1 MKDRK
6 YAVFSAALASLL
18 LLNSINPILAD
29 DTTKGLRN
37 QLKDIQGQLSN
48 AHAKKT
54 NAEAIIREITVK
66 LATIQ
71 AQLDAANA
79 ELVRIHA
86 QQAQV
91 NQQMVVTKQELAVA
105 TQHLMERQQV
115 LDKRV
120 RAIYIHGQLNYLQVI
135 MGAKDF
141 SDFANR
147 LELLKRVV
155 RSDYSLLQEIRQQ
168 QAAIQLKKDKREAQR
183 RQLASLE
190 SDALHTQQK
199 IAEKKAEQQ
208 EVMDEA
214 KAQRAAAEQMEA
226 ELQASSND
234 IMRQRQAHEA
244 KIRAQKEAARRQ
256 AEAAARA
263 AQAAKAGGRKAP
275 PVPVYKPMVIGTGR
289 LSRPC
294 GGPVTSPFGYRIH
307 PIFHTKIYHTGV
319 DFGVPSGTP
328 IHAADSGVVIYAG
341 SGMRGYGNVVI
352 IDHGGGLST
361 LYAHNSSLAVRAG
374 QSVSKGQVIA
384 RSGSTGYATGPH
396 CHFEVRRNGVP
407 TNPMGYL

>member
-91 NQQMVVTKQELAVA
+91 NQQMAVA

-168 QAAIQLKKDKREAQR
+168 QAAIQLKKDKLEAQR

-234 IMRQRQAHEA
+234 IMRQIQAHEA
-244 KIRAQKEAARRQ
+244 QIRAQQEAARRQ

-263 AQAAKAGGRKAP
+263 AQAARAAGRKAP

-294 GGPVTSPFGYRIH
+294 GGPMTSPFGYRIH
-307 PIFHTKIYHTGV
+307 PIFHTKIFHAGI

-328 IHAADSGVVIYAG
+328 IHAADSGIVIYAG

-384 RSGSTGYATGPH
+384 RAGSTGYATGPH
-396 CHFEVRRNGVP
+396 CHFEVRRNGAP

>member
-1 MKDRK
+1 MKERK

-168 QAAIQLKKDKREAQR
+168 QAAIQLKKDKLEAQR

-234 IMRQRQAHEA
+234 IMRRIQAHEA
-244 KIRAQKEAARRQ
+244 KIRAQQEAARRQ

-263 AQAAKAGGRKAP
+263 AKAAGRKAP
-275 PVPVYKPMVIGTGR
+275 PVPVYKPKVIGTGR

-307 PIFHTKIYHTGV
+307 PIFHTKIYHAGV

-361 LYAHNSSLAVRAG
+361 LYAHNSSLTVRAG

-384 RSGSTGYATGPH
+384 RAGSTGYATGPH
-396 CHFEVRRNGVP
+396 CHFEVRRNGAP

>member
-1 MKDRK
+1 MKERK

-168 QAAIQLKKDKREAQR
+168 QAAIQLKKDKLEAQR

-234 IMRQRQAHEA
+234 IMRQIQAHEA
-244 KIRAQKEAARRQ
+244 KIRAQQEAARRQ

-263 AQAAKAGGRKAP
+263 ARAAKAAGRKAP

-307 PIFHTKIYHTGV
+307 PIFHTRIYHAGV

-361 LYAHNSSLAVRAG
+361 LYAHNSSLAVRVG

-384 RSGSTGYATGPH
+384 RAGSTGYATGPH
-396 CHFEVRRNGVP
+396 CHFEVRRNGAP

>member
-1 MKDRK
+1 MSKNANTSALIIGFAMF
-6 YAVFSAALASLL
+6 AVFFGAGNLVFPPLIGLMSGSSWGIAILGLAISAILFPIATIIAVDNMGGTIQSICAPVASWFTRGYMVMWIIFILTCGVPRQAGVGIESGLLSVFPSLQGNDMLRIALLAGYFLVVLILTLRPSKIVDIVGKYLTPFLLVCLAVMIALAVLQPL
-18 LLNSINPILAD
+18 GTPD
-29 DTTKGLRN
+29 VYK
-37 QLKDIQGQLSN
+37 
-48 AHAKKT
+48 
-54 NAEAIIREITVK
+54 
-66 LATIQ
+66 
-71 AQLDAANA
+71 
-79 ELVRIHA
+79 
-86 QQAQV
+86 
-91 NQQMVVTKQELAVA
+91 
-105 TQHLMERQQV
+105 RQ
-115 LDKRV
+115 
-120 RAIYIHGQLNYLQVI
+120 
-135 MGAKDF
+135 
-141 SDFANR
+141 
-147 LELLKRVV
+147 
-155 RSDYSLLQEIRQQ
+155 
-168 QAAIQLKKDKREAQR
+168 
-183 RQLASLE
+183 
-190 SDALHTQQK
+190 
-199 IAEKKAEQQ
+199 QQ

-234 IMRQRQAHEA
+234 IMRQIQAHEA
-244 KIRAQKEAARRQ
+244 KIRAQQEAARRQ

-263 AQAAKAGGRKAP
+263 ARAAKAAGRKAP

-307 PIFHTKIYHTGV
+307 PIFHTKIYHAGV

-384 RSGSTGYATGPH
+384 RAGSTGYATGPH
-396 CHFEVRRNGVP
+396 CHFEVRRNGAP

>member
-1 MKDRK
+1 MKERK

-135 MGAKDF
+135 MGSKDF

-168 QAAIQLKKDKREAQR
+168 QAAIQLKKDKLEAQR

-234 IMRQRQAHEA
+234 IMRQIQAHEA
-244 KIRAQKEAARRQ
+244 KIRAQQEAARRQ

-263 AQAAKAGGRKAP
+263 ARAAKAAGRKAP

-307 PIFHTKIYHTGV
+307 PIFHTRIYHAGV
-319 DFGVPSGTP
+319 DFGAPSGTP

-374 QSVSKGQVIA
+374 QSVRKGQVIA
-384 RSGSTGYATGPH
+384 RAGSTGYATGPH
-396 CHFEVRRNGVP
+396 CHFEVRRNGAP

>member
-168 QAAIQLKKDKREAQR
+168 QAAIQLKKDKLEAQR

-234 IMRQRQAHEA
+234 IMRQIQAHEA
-244 KIRAQKEAARRQ
+244 KIRAQQEAARRQ

-263 AQAAKAGGRKAP
+263 AQAARAAGKKVP
-275 PVPVYKPMVIGTGR
+275 KVPVYKPMVIGTGR

-307 PIFHTKIYHTGV
+307 PIFHTKIYHAGV
-319 DFGVPSGTP
+319 DFGVPTGTP
-328 IHAADSGVVIYAG
+328 IHAADSGIVIYAG

-361 LYAHNSSLAVRAG
+361 LYAHNSSLAVRTG

-384 RSGSTGYATGPH
+384 RAGSTGYATGPH
-396 CHFEVRRNGVP
+396 CHFEVRRNGAP

>member
-168 QAAIQLKKDKREAQR
+168 QAAIQLKKDKLEAQR

-234 IMRQRQAHEA
+234 IMRQIQAHEA
-244 KIRAQKEAARRQ
+244 QIRAQQEAARRQ

-263 AQAAKAGGRKAP
+263 AQAARAAGRKAP

-294 GGPVTSPFGYRIH
+294 GGPMTSPFGYRIH
-307 PIFHTKIYHTGV
+307 PIFHTEIFHAGI

-328 IHAADSGVVIYAG
+328 IHAADSGIVIYAG

-374 QSVSKGQVIA
+374 
-384 RSGSTGYATGPH
+384 
-396 CHFEVRRNGVP
+396 
-407 TNPMGYL
+407 

>member
-1 MKDRK
+1 MKERK

-168 QAAIQLKKDKREAQR
+168 QAAIQLKKDKLEAQR

-234 IMRQRQAHEA
+234 IMRQIQAHEA
-244 KIRAQKEAARRQ
+244 KIRAQQEAARRQ

-263 AQAAKAGGRKAP
+263 ARAAKAAGRKAP
-275 PVPVYKPMVIGTGR
+275 PVPVYKPKVIGTGR

-307 PIFHTKIYHTGV
+307 PIFHTKIYHAGV

-328 IHAADSGVVIYAG
+328 IHSADSGIVIYAG

-361 LYAHNSSLAVRAG
+361 LYAHNSSLTVRAG

-384 RSGSTGYATGPH
+384 RAGSTGYATGPH
-396 CHFEVRRNGVP
+396 CHFEVRRNGAP

>member
-1 MKDRK
+1 MKERK

-168 QAAIQLKKDKREAQR
+168 QAAIQLKKDKLEAQR

-234 IMRQRQAHEA
+234 IMRRIQAHEA
-244 KIRAQKEAARRQ
+244 KIRAQQEAARRQ

-263 AQAAKAGGRKAP
+263 AGRKAP
-275 PVPVYKPMVIGTGR
+275 PVPVYKPKVIGTGR

-307 PIFHTKIYHTGV
+307 PIFHTKIYHAGV

-328 IHAADSGVVIYAG
+328 IHAADSGIVIYAG

-361 LYAHNSSLAVRAG
+361 LYAHNSSLTVRAG

-384 RSGSTGYATGPH
+384 RAGSTGYATGPH
-396 CHFEVRRNGVP
+396 CHFEVRRNGAP

>member
-1 MKDRK
+1 MKERK

-168 QAAIQLKKDKREAQR
+168 QAAIQLKKDKLEAQR

-234 IMRQRQAHEA
+234 IMRRIQAHEA
-244 KIRAQKEAARRQ
+244 KIRAQQEAARRQ

-263 AQAAKAGGRKAP
+263 AKAAGRKAP
-275 PVPVYKPMVIGTGR
+275 PVPVYKPKVIGTGR

-307 PIFHTKIYHTGV
+307 PIFHTKIYHAGV

-328 IHAADSGVVIYAG
+328 IHAADSGIVIYAG

-361 LYAHNSSLAVRAG
+361 LYAHNSSLTVRAG

-384 RSGSTGYATGPH
+384 RAGSTGYATGPH
-396 CHFEVRRNGVP
+396 CHFEVRRNGAP

>member
-1 MKDRK
+1 MKERK

-155 RSDYSLLQEIRQQ
+155 RTDYSLLQEIRQQ
-168 QAAIQLKKDKREAQR
+168 QAAIQLKKDKLEAQR

-234 IMRQRQAHEA
+234 IMRRIQAHEA
-244 KIRAQKEAARRQ
+244 KIRAQQEAARRQ

-263 AQAAKAGGRKAP
+263 TKAAGRKAP
-275 PVPVYKPMVIGTGR
+275 PVPVYKPKVIGTGR

-307 PIFHTKIYHTGV
+307 PIFHTKIYHAGV

-328 IHAADSGVVIYAG
+328 IHAADSGIVIYAG

-361 LYAHNSSLAVRAG
+361 LYAHNSSLTVRAG

-384 RSGSTGYATGPH
+384 RAGSTGYATGPH
-396 CHFEVRRNGVP
+396 CHFEVRRNGAP

>member
-1 MKDRK
+1 MKERK

-168 QAAIQLKKDKREAQR
+168 QAAIQLKKDKLEAQR

-234 IMRQRQAHEA
+234 IMRRIQAHEA
-244 KIRAQKEAARRQ
+244 KIRAQQEAARRQ

-263 AQAAKAGGRKAP
+263 AKAAGRKAP
-275 PVPVYKPMVIGTGR
+275 PVPVYKAKVIGTGR

-307 PIFHTKIYHTGV
+307 PIFHTKIYHAGV

-328 IHAADSGVVIYAG
+328 IHAADSGIVIYAG

-361 LYAHNSSLAVRAG
+361 LYAHNSSLTVRAG

-384 RSGSTGYATGPH
+384 RAGSTGYATGPH
-396 CHFEVRRNGVP
+396 CHFEVRRNGAP

>member
-1 MKDRK
+1 MKERK
-6 YAVFSAALASLL
+6 YAVFPAALASLL

-168 QAAIQLKKDKREAQR
+168 QAAIQLKKDKLEAQR

-234 IMRQRQAHEA
+234 IMRQIQAHEA
-244 KIRAQKEAARRQ
+244 KIRAQQEAARRQ

-263 AQAAKAGGRKAP
+263 ARAAKAAGRKAP
-275 PVPVYKPMVIGTGR
+275 PVPVYKAMVIGTGR

-307 PIFHTKIYHTGV
+307 PIFHTRIYHAGV

-328 IHAADSGVVIYAG
+328 IHAADSGIVIYAG

-361 LYAHNSSLAVRAG
+361 LYAHNSSLTVRAG

-384 RSGSTGYATGPH
+384 RAGSTGYATGPH
-396 CHFEVRRNGVP
+396 CHFEVRRNGAP

>member
-1 MKDRK
+1 
-6 YAVFSAALASLL
+6 
-18 LLNSINPILAD
+18 
-29 DTTKGLRN
+29 
-37 QLKDIQGQLSN
+37 
-48 AHAKKT
+48 
-54 NAEAIIREITVK
+54 
-66 LATIQ
+66 
-71 AQLDAANA
+71 
-79 ELVRIHA
+79 
-86 QQAQV
+86 
-91 NQQMVVTKQELAVA
+91 
-105 TQHLMERQQV
+105 MERQQV

-168 QAAIQLKKDKREAQR
+168 QAAIQLKKDKLEAQR

-234 IMRQRQAHEA
+234 IMRQIQAHEA
-244 KIRAQKEAARRQ
+244 KIRAQQEAARRQ

-263 AQAAKAGGRKAP
+263 ARAAKAAGRKAP

-307 PIFHTKIYHTGV
+307 PIFHTKIYHAGV

-384 RSGSTGYATGPH
+384 RAGSTGYATGPH
-396 CHFEVRRNGVP
+396 CHFEVRRNGAP

>member
-1 MKDRK
+1 MKERK

-135 MGAKDF
+135 MGSKDF

-168 QAAIQLKKDKREAQR
+168 LAAIQLK
-183 RQLASLE
+183 
-190 SDALHTQQK
+190 
-199 IAEKKAEQQ
+199 
-208 EVMDEA
+208 
-214 KAQRAAAEQMEA
+214 
-226 ELQASSND
+226 
-234 IMRQRQAHEA
+234 
-244 KIRAQKEAARRQ
+244 
-256 AEAAARA
+256 
-263 AQAAKAGGRKAP
+263 
-275 PVPVYKPMVIGTGR
+275 
-289 LSRPC
+289 
-294 GGPVTSPFGYRIH
+294 
-307 PIFHTKIYHTGV
+307 
-319 DFGVPSGTP
+319 
-328 IHAADSGVVIYAG
+328 
-341 SGMRGYGNVVI
+341 
-352 IDHGGGLST
+352 
-361 LYAHNSSLAVRAG
+361 
-374 QSVSKGQVIA
+374 
-384 RSGSTGYATGPH
+384 
-396 CHFEVRRNGVP
+396 
-407 TNPMGYL
+407 

>member
-1 MKDRK
+1 MKERK

-168 QAAIQLKKDKREAQR
+168 QAAIQLKKDKLEAQR

-234 IMRQRQAHEA
+234 IMRRIQAHEA
-244 KIRAQKEAARRQ
+244 KIRAQQEAARRQ

-263 AQAAKAGGRKAP
+263 AKAAGRKAP
-275 PVPVYKPMVIGTGR
+275 PVPVYKPKVIGTGR

-307 PIFHTKIYHTGV
+307 PIFHTKIYHAGV

-328 IHAADSGVVIYAG
+328 IHAADSGIVI
-341 SGMRGYGNVVI
+341 
-352 IDHGGGLST
+352 
-361 LYAHNSSLAVRAG
+361 
-374 QSVSKGQVIA
+374 
-384 RSGSTGYATGPH
+384 
-396 CHFEVRRNGVP
+396 
-407 TNPMGYL
+407 

>member
-54 NAEAIIREITVK
+54 DAEAIIREITVK

-71 AQLDAANA
+71 AQLNAANA

-168 QAAIQLKKDKREAQR
+168 QAAIQLKKDKLEAQR

-234 IMRQRQAHEA
+234 IMRQIQAHEA
-244 KIRAQKEAARRQ
+244 KIRAQQEAARRQ

-263 AQAAKAGGRKAP
+263 AQAARAAGKKFRKFLYINQWLL
-275 PVPVYKPMVIGTGR
+275 VQ
-289 LSRPC
+289 
-294 GGPVTSPFGYRIH
+294 
-307 PIFHTKIYHTGV
+307 
-319 DFGVPSGTP
+319 
-328 IHAADSGVVIYAG
+328 AG
-341 SGMRGYGNVVI
+341 
-352 IDHGGGLST
+352 
-361 LYAHNSSLAVRAG
+361 
-374 QSVSKGQVIA
+374 
-384 RSGSTGYATGPH
+384 
-396 CHFEVRRNGVP
+396 
-407 TNPMGYL
+407 

>member
-1 MKDRK
+1 MKERK

-168 QAAIQLKKDKREAQR
+168 QAAIQLKKDKLEAQR

-234 IMRQRQAHEA
+234 IMRRIQAHEA
-244 KIRAQKEAARRQ
+244 KIRAQQEAARRQ
-256 AEAAARA
+256 AEAAGR
-263 AQAAKAGGRKAP
+263 AAKAAGRKAP
-275 PVPVYKPMVIGTGR
+275 PVPVYKPKVIGTGR

-307 PIFHTKIYHTGV
+307 PIFHTKIYHAGV

-328 IHAADSGVVIYAG
+328 IHAADSGIVIYAG

-361 LYAHNSSLAVRAG
+361 LYAHNSSLTVRAG

-384 RSGSTGYATGPH
+384 RAGSTGYATGPH
-396 CHFEVRRNGVP
+396 CHFEVRRNGAP

>member
-1 MKDRK
+1 M
-6 YAVFSAALASLL
+6 
-18 LLNSINPILAD
+18 
-29 DTTKGLRN
+29 
-37 QLKDIQGQLSN
+37 
-48 AHAKKT
+48 
-54 NAEAIIREITVK
+54 
-66 LATIQ
+66 
-71 AQLDAANA
+71 
-79 ELVRIHA
+79 
-86 QQAQV
+86 

-168 QAAIQLKKDKREAQR
+168 QAAIQLKKDKLEAQR

-234 IMRQRQAHEA
+234 IMRRIQAHEA
-244 KIRAQKEAARRQ
+244 KIRAQQEAARRQ

-263 AQAAKAGGRKAP
+263 ARAAKAAGRKAP
-275 PVPVYKPMVIGTGR
+275 PVPVYKAMVIGTGR

-307 PIFHTKIYHTGV
+307 PIFHTKIYHAGV

-328 IHAADSGVVIYAG
+328 IHAADSGIVIYAG

-361 LYAHNSSLAVRAG
+361 LYAHNSSLTVRAG

-384 RSGSTGYATGPH
+384 RAGSTGYATGPH
-396 CHFEVRRNGVP
+396 CHFEVRRNGAP

>member
-1 MKDRK
+1 MKERK

-18 LLNSINPILAD
+18 LLNTINPILAD

-79 ELVRIHA
+79 ELVRIHS

-168 QAAIQLKKDKREAQR
+168 QVAIQLKKDKLEAQR

-234 IMRQRQAHEA
+234 IMRQIQAHEA
-244 KIRAQKEAARRQ
+244 KIRAQQEAARRQ

-263 AQAAKAGGRKAP
+263 AKAAGRKAP
-275 PVPVYKPMVIGTGR
+275 PVPVYKPKVIGTGR

-307 PIFHTKIYHTGV
+307 PIFHTKIYHAGV

-328 IHAADSGVVIYAG
+328 IHAADSGIVIYAG

-361 LYAHNSSLAVRAG
+361 LYAHNSSLTVRAG

-384 RSGSTGYATGPH
+384 RAGSTGYATGPH
-396 CHFEVRRNGVP
+396 CHFEVRRNGAP

>member
-1 MKDRK
+1 MKERK

-18 LLNSINPILAD
+18 LLNSITPILAD

-71 AQLDAANA
+71 AQLDAANTD
-79 ELVRIHA
+79 LVRIHA

-168 QAAIQLKKDKREAQR
+168 QAAIQLKKDKLEAQR

-234 IMRQRQAHEA
+234 IMRRIQAHEA
-244 KIRAQKEAARRQ
+244 KIRAQQEAARRQ

-263 AQAAKAGGRKAP
+263 AKAAGRKAP
-275 PVPVYKPMVIGTGR
+275 PVPVYKPKVIGTGR

-307 PIFHTKIYHTGV
+307 PIFHTKIYHAGV

-328 IHAADSGVVIYAG
+328 IHAADSGIGIYAG

-361 LYAHNSSLAVRAG
+361 LYAHNSSLTVRAG

-384 RSGSTGYATGPH
+384 RAGSTGYATGPH
-396 CHFEVRRNGVP
+396 CHFEVRRSGAP